1 MSKVEAGQNFS
12 GYTLWKPRAKGERI
26 VGQVR
31 EILSEMRPYLPLTCR
46 QIFYRM
52 VAAYDYP
59 KSESAYN
66 NLLYYLQRARRA
78 RMIDFDDIRDDG
90 TSVMSAGHYADM
102 DSFHGYV
109 QRLGQ
114 RYKRDKLAR
123 QDVSIRV
130 MCEAEGMM
138 PQLSRTAEAYSVP
151 VYSCSGFDSLT
162 YKYSL
167 ARAVHDNE
175 VYSGKSTIVLHLGD
189 LDPSGYSIYESME
202 RDVEAFVREDLGNS
216 GAVLFHRVALERDH
230 VAEYD
235 LPTYPPKDTD
245 SRAKQWI
252 ADGLETCQ
260 LEALPPEA
268 VARLLSHS
276 IEMFLDLGILGEDR
290 QAEIRERREITNAL
304 PPAS

>member
-12 GYTLWKPRAKGERI
+12 GYTPWKPRPKGLRL
-26 VGQVR
+26 VGQVS
-31 EILSEMRPYLPLTCR
+31 EVLSDMRPYLPLTCR

-78 RMIDFDDIRDDG
+78 RMISFDDIRDDG
-90 TSVMSAGHYADM
+90 SSVMTSGHYADM
-102 DSFHGYV
+102 NSFHGYV

-123 QDVSIRV
+123 QDVDIRV

-138 PQLSRTAEAYSVP
+138 PQLARTTEQYSVP

-162 YKYSL
+162 YKYGL
-167 ARAVHDNE
+167 ARAVHDNQ
-175 VYSGKSTIVLHLGD
+175 VYEGKDTIVLHLGD

-230 VAEYD
+230 VEDHD

-245 SRAKQWI
+245 SRAKDWI
-252 ADGLETCQ
+252 SQGLDTCQ

-268 VARLLSHS
+268 VARYLSES
-276 IEMFLDLGILGEDR
+276 IEMFMDLDILTEDR
-290 QAEIRERREITNAL
+290 EAEVRERREITRAL